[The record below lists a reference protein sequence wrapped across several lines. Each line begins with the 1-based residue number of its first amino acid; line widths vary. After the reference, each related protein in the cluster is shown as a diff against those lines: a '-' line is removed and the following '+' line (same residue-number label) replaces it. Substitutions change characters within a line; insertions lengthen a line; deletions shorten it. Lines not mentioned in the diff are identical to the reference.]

1 MRKRAFTLI
10 ELLVVIAIIA
20 ILAAI
25 LFPVFAQAKL
35 AAKKAA
41 DLSNTKQL
49 ALCASIYT
57 TDTDDVLPVLWINYF
72 TCTPLDPNGACNF
85 RQMWQFMMY
94 PYIKNFD
101 ILTAPGET
109 KTGNTTTDAFNISY
123 GYNYGYLSTL
133 CVAND
138 AWSQQTN
145 GCPATDPGYPTA
157 GQFYLGISSTSV
169 NRPANIVMFADG
181 GGKDLAAASTI
192 GSMVNP
198 PDAWPSEKYFYGPV
212 EVGWG
217 KACNNYFAKANGA
230 KTAKWQDTDGFAP
243 RFGDVA
249 NVVFVDSH
257 AAPKKASAMASGTNW
272 TPTSLCTNLKVQ
284 DYGKYQWDPR
294 YDSGVQR
301 P

>member
-35 AAKKAA
+35 AAKKAS
-41 DLSNTKQL
+41 DLSNTKQI
-49 ALCASIYT
+49 ALCANIYT
-57 TDTDDVLPVLWINYF
+57 TDTDDVLPTLWWNLGV
-72 TCTPLDPNGACNF
+72 CLPLDPTQCNY
-85 RQMWQFMMY
+85 RQMWQFAVY
-94 PYIKNFD
+94 PYLKNYD

-109 KTGNTTTDAFNISY
+109 KSGQALKDSFNISY

-138 AWSQQTN
+138 SYSQSVL
-145 GCPATDPGYPTA
+145 GCPATDPGSPGS
-157 GQFYLGISSTSV
+157 GQFYLSISATAV
-169 NRPANIVMFADG
+169 TRPAQIVMFADG
-181 GGKDLAAASTI
+181 GGKDFLNATTI
-192 GSMVNP
+192 GSMVNA

-212 EVGWG
+212 QVGWG
-217 KACNNYFAKANGA
+217 KNCSNYYYKPNGQVSSG
-230 KTAKWQDTDGFAP
+230 KWADTDGFAP
-243 RFGDVA
+243 RFGDTG
-249 NVVFVDSH
+249 NVCFVDSH
-257 AAPKKASAMASGTNW
+257 AAPKKAGNMATGTNW
-272 TPTSLCTNLKVQ
+272 TANGLCTALRVT

-294 YDSGVQR
+294 YESGIQR